1 MLVKVQVPKTPR
13 FQVWDEFTKTGE
25 LTQSVNPRVASS
37 WSRCL
42 RAGMD
47 ASGMNLSGALPAGQ
61 LRKLL
66 NKNAQLLDAS
76 RSSLEMVERIMCRT
90 PYAVLLCDP
99 KGNIIYQSGSGEV
112 SDCFGQAGLVA
123 GGNCSEEVI
132 GTTAPGIVLVE
143 EKPSVVLREEH
154 YDEIYHWCCC
164 SASPIYDIE
173 GRLTGCLDFTLF
185 HDQAH
190 HIDFLFGLNV
200 TTAKS
205 IQSSLHIQQLLERME
220 GAKDFIDSTSNLTK
234 ERLLILEC
242 TGRVLHANEKAADLL
257 GLPVHKLLGEH
268 YQQVME
274 SAAVASCLSSRTPKR
289 GRIAPRQPDARGG
302 WHFVQARPLHDR
314 EGRFLGSLLIL
325 EEGKK
330 TFHVPSQNGHAV
342 SHQFQ
347 SVIGRSTGIR
357 RAVKL
362 AQKFA
367 DSDVSILLQGDTGTG
382 KEMFAQAI
390 HNHSSRR
397 NGPFVPVNCAAI
409 PGDLVESELF
419 GYKRG
424 AFTGALREGKK
435 GKFEMAEGGSLFL
448 DEIDSMSVGLQAK
461 LLRAVEDGEIVQLG
475 GHTYKHIDVRIIA
488 ASSVPL
494 DDEIRNGRFR
504 KDLFYRLSLVR
515 ILLPPLAERMEDLD
529 LLAHSI
535 LEKCCRKQGR
545 AIRRI
550 HPDAM
555 ETLCGHDWPGNIR
568 ELENCLEFG
577 VCLAE
582 GDELLP
588 EHLPDYL
595 AGDGTTQPGFL
606 CHGQHAVER
615 SRIERAIELA
625 GGDLGEAARQL
636 GVSRSTLY
644 RKRKQLGIL
653 GP

>member
-1 MLVKVQVPKTPR
+1 
-13 FQVWDEFTKTGE
+13 
-25 LTQSVNPRVASS
+25 
-37 WSRCL
+37 
-42 RAGMD
+42 
-47 ASGMNLSGALPAGQ
+47 
-61 LRKLL
+61 
-66 NKNAQLLDAS
+66 
-76 RSSLEMVERIMCRT
+76 
-90 PYAVLLCDP
+90 
-99 KGNIIYQSGSGEV
+99 
-112 SDCFGQAGLVA
+112 
-123 GGNCSEEVI
+123 VI

-143 EKPSVVLREEH
+143 EKPSVVMREEH

-164 SASPIYDIE
+164 SASPIFDFE

-190 HIDFLFGLNV
+190 HMDFLFGLNV

-234 ERLLILEC
+234 ERLLILER
-242 TGRVLHANEKAADLL
+242 TGRILHANEKAADLL

-274 SAAVASCLSSRTPKR
+274 SATVASCLTSRTPKR
-289 GRIAPRQPDARGG
+289 GRLTPRQPNAWSGS
-302 WHFVQARPLHDR
+302 HFVQARPLHDK
-314 EGRFLGSLLIL
+314 EARFLGSLLIL
-325 EEGKK
+325 EAGKK
-330 TFHVPSQNGHAV
+330 KWHEPSRNGHGI
-342 SHQFQ
+342 SYEFR
-347 SVIGRSTGIR
+347 SVIGRSPGIR

-390 HNHSSRR
+390 HIHSSRK

-409 PGDLVESELF
+409 PRDLAESELF
-419 GYKRG
+419 GYERG

-435 GKFEMAEGGSLFL
+435 GKFEMAEGGTLFL
-448 DEIDSMSVGLQAK
+448 DEIDSMSLGLQAK

-475 GHTYKHIDVRIIA
+475 GHTYKHIDVRIIT
-488 ASSVPL
+488 ASSVGL
-494 DDEIRNGRFR
+494 DEEIRGGRFR

-515 ILLPPLAERMEDLD
+515 ILLPPLVERIEDLD

-535 LEKCCRKQGR
+535 LEKCCQKQGTT
-545 AIRRI
+545 IRRI

-555 ETLCGHDWPGNIR
+555 ERLCGHDWPGNIR

-582 GDELLP
+582 GDVLLP

-595 AGDGTTQPGFL
+595 AGDESTQSRFL
-606 CHGQHAVER
+606 SSGQHTVEK
-615 SRIERAIELA
+615 SMIERAIELA
-625 GGDLGEAARQL
+625 GGDLREAARQL

-644 RKRKQLGIL
+644 RKRKRFGIL
-653 GP
+653 GPQ